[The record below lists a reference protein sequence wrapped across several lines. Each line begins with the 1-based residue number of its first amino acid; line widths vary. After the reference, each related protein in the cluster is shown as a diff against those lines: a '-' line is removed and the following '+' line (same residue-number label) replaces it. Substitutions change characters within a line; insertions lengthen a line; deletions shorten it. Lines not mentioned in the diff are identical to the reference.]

1 MKNNNKG
8 FSLVEL
14 IVVIA
19 IMAILAA
26 VAVVS
31 FSLYIPKA
39 QQAGDKQTISDVEDA
54 LTLYFYSN
62 PNEFTGGYVVLAHKD
77 SGKTPTAD
85 EFGEAAMVA
94 AFGEDWKEKV
104 FLQYEEWNGEYSGS
118 SFSGNEAV
126 LMGKVESLTDLLG
139 NTIQATPTL
148 VGDNFKNYMTS
159 ELGFSEADLAN
170 PDKAADAAVLYVAN
184 GTSKLTAEQQKVFQE
199 IPAQAAADD
208 LITGMFNGYKNLYG
222 NSVMGAAT
230 TYAMLTAYC
239 QYEDEKAG
247 NTDMMD
253 ALGTPDASLIESGSD
268 AEMLAVLNDSIARLS
283 EKLAEGNGLNFNKY
297 WSEVAGNDAAAFVNV
312 MSTVNNQKDQVVDNL
327 GTAGCFTTQELQ
339 DIFENYGAGCVTIM
353 AELQEDGTLKITTV
367 PEID

>member
-26 VAVVS
+26 VAVVG
-31 FSLYIPKA
+31 FSMYIPKA

-54 LTLYFYSN
+54 LNLYYYSN
-62 PNEFTGGYVVLAHKD
+62 PNEFTGGYVILTVKD
-77 SGKTPTAD
+77 SGKTPSAD
-85 EFGEAAMVA
+85 EFGEAAMA
-94 AFGEDWKEKV
+94 ATFGEDWKEKV
-104 FLQYEEWNGEYSGS
+104 FLQYEEWNGAYGDS

-126 LMGKVESLTDLLG
+126 LMGKVEGLTDLLG
-139 NTIQATPTL
+139 NTIKENPQL
-148 VGDNFKNYMTS
+148 VGVNFENFMKT
-159 ELGFSEADLAN
+159 ELGFTEEEIADPN
-170 PDKAADAAVLYVAN
+170 KAADAAVLYVAN
-184 GTSKLTAEQQKVFQE
+184 GTSKLTAEQQKAFQE
-199 IPAQAAADD
+199 IPAQAATDD

-222 NSVMGAAT
+222 NSVMGAAA

-247 NTDMMD
+247 NTEMMD
-253 ALGTPDASLIESGSD
+253 ALGTPDAALVGSGTD
-268 AEMLAVLNDSIARLS
+268 TEMLAVLNDSIGRLS
-283 EKLAEGNGLNFNKY
+283 EKLAEGDGLNFATY

-312 MSTVNNQKDQVVDNL
+312 MSTVSSQKDQVVDNL

-339 DIFENYGAGCVTIM
+339 DIFENYGAGCVTII